1 MGLHYSR
8 QLVYLQD
15 YQSCVTKERSAVFM
29 LHNSGDIPRS
39 DKKTVILGVDVLF
52 IYNPTDQLG
61 DIVIHG
67 LPLDPLYVP
76 IAPHINLAVEE
87 VDRIL
92 YRPPKLKASEI
103 RKYAG
108 MEESILAD
116 PQEVYRVSDP
126 IVQFILDHKQHFTQQ
141 ISYTADEEHV
151 LINADLLEQVQTF
164 FRHAIFDEIRYT
176 VLKDLT
182 IDNPTGAHVVIRID
196 YLEVLEDTKVPLK
209 YKSILL

>member
-39 DKKTVILGVDVLF
+39 DKKTVILGIDVLF
-52 IYNPTDQLG
+52 IYNPTDKMG

-67 LPLDPLYVP
+67 LPLDPLLVP

-108 MEESILAD
+108 MEEVILS
-116 PQEVYRVSDP
+116 EVYRVSDP
-126 IVQFILDHKQHFTQQ
+126 IVQFILDHKQHFTHK

-151 LINADLLEQVQTF
+151 KINAEFLVEVQTF

-182 IDNPTGAHVVIRID
+182 IDNPAGAHVVLRID
-196 YLEVLEDTKVPLK
+196 YLEILEDTKVPLK

>member
-1 MGLHYSR
+1 
-8 QLVYLQD
+8 
-15 YQSCVTKERSAVFM
+15 M

-52 IYNPTDQLG
+52 IYNPTDQMG

-67 LPLDPLYVP
+67 LPQDPIYVP

-87 VDRIL
+87 VDRVL

-108 MEESILAD
+108 MEDVILAT

-126 IVQFILDHKQHFTQQ
+126 IVQFILDHKNHFNPTSQQ
-141 ISYTADEEHV
+141 FSYAANEEHV
-151 LINADLLEQVQTF
+151 LINGDFLIQVQTF

-182 IDNPTGAHVVIRID
+182 IKNPTGAHVVLRID
-196 YLEVLEDTKVPLK
+196 YLEVLEDTKTPLK
-209 YKSILL
+209 YKSVLL